1 MTECDHVTCEKEDG
15 VVRVSLSPGGTIRH
29 YCVDH
34 VDTAEYINVTVLG
47 PPAGT
52 EQTTLTDTA

>member
-1 MTECDHVTCEKEDG
+1 MTECDHVTCERTDG
-15 VVRVSLSPGGTIRH
+15 VVKCKLSPGGTIRN

-34 VDTAEYINVTVLG
+34 VDTADYIRVTVLG

-52 EQTTLTDTA
+52 EQTTLGE